1 MGGLEGAGP
10 EGHHLVGPAGQ
21 VAEVGAE
28 RGRGA
33 AVAEVVARRHH
44 AVAAEPGALLEVA
57 VALAVVVQVREAA
70 QLVAGL
76 VAERP
81 DRQVNA
87 APAHAGDGVEV
98 GADAAG
104 ERALEHAVVRPER
117 HLVDGQPGVH
127 EAERVHDTLVARV
140 VLVQVDA
147 AGQGEVQ
154 RLADQRGRRRRG
166 ALGHEVR
173 GHRPRQGH
181 RADHVVGVVQLAV
194 GHGQPEVA
202 DRAAV
207 AVKGVAGLVQQR
219 VHLPGRH
226 RGELV
231 GELHQHGEPAHRPPA
246 DLAPGEQAVGRP
258 EGELEV
264 RVGGGGGRRLQ
275 GAAPDGQPV
284 PADPRP
290 FVEVRRDPRRRRLG
304 DRHPRRDEPA
314 LGELGVAVQPEPC
327 VVHHRVARRGLATRV
342 ELVAPHQ
349 ELHRRTGLLR
359 VQQPLPEDRAHP
371 RLPSMARHKVCRNVA
386 QCTNTLQTVWP
397 WSAPRVTARNS
408 R

>member
-70 QLVAGL
+70 QLVARL

-219 VHLPGRH
+219 IHLPGRH

-275 GAAPDGQPV
+275 GTAPDGHPV

-327 VVHHRVARRGLATRV
+327 VVHHRVARGGLATRV

-371 RLPSMARHKVCRNVA
+371 DSPSMARHTVCRNVA